1 MTPPNKKQI
10 EKAKEYLRKR
20 LSAENSMKDNL
31 EKAMTRAA
39 EKIVDISCKYNI
51 PPSQFRFSADTR
63 LQKEVDEVIR
73 WLKERVE
80 DLAFTL
86 AVSGHTDEREEI
98 IDYIN
103 RENHGKTF
111 RQRNSIYTGRYKYE
125 LEAAVAAG
133 IFLGKGAEEIIRN
146 ITASFSRPYS
156 NPHIVEAMQQ
166 KGNVAT
172 RLRTGGISYGIGHSN
187 SMYTSLKNISVFAV
201 AEGWSRYSLIDAR
214 RNGAKGFYT
223 FRGSSYPC
231 NTCNAYASHM
241 HPLSAPLPPLHLN
254 CVCGAV
260 FIF

>member
-1 MTPPNKKQI
+1 MTTPDKKQI

-20 LSAENSMKDNL
+20 LSAETSMKDNL

-39 EKIVDISCKYNI
+39 EKIVEISYKYNI
-51 PPSQFRFSADTR
+51 PPWAFRFSADTR

-73 WLKERVE
+73 WLRECIE
-80 DLAFTL
+80 DYAFSL
-86 AVSGHTDEREEI
+86 AVAGHTDEKDEI
-98 IDYIN
+98 IAYIN

-111 RQRNSIYTGRYKYE
+111 RQRNNIYTGRYKYE
-125 LEAAVAAG
+125 LEAAIAAG
-133 IFLGKGAEEIIRN
+133 LLLGRKKSEILKN
-146 ITASFSRPYS
+146 ITSSFTNPYS
-156 NPHIVEAMQQ
+156 NPDIVESIQQ
-166 KGNVAT
+166 KGNMAT
-172 RLRTGGISYGIGHSN
+172 RLKTGGISYGVGHSN

-201 AEGWSRYSLIDAR
+201 AEGWSYYSLIDAR

-231 NTCNAYASHM
+231 NTCNAYADYM
-241 HPLSAPLPPLHLN
+241 HPLSDPLPPLHLN

>member
-1 MTPPNKKQI
+1 MTTPDKKQI

-39 EKIVDISCKYNI
+39 EKIVDISCRYNI
-51 PPSQFRFSADTR
+51 PPSQFRFSADTC

-80 DLAFTL
+80 DLTFTL

-133 IFLGKGAEEIIRN
+133 IFLGKG
-146 ITASFSRPYS
+146 T
-156 NPHIVEAMQQ
+156 M
-166 KGNVAT
+166 
-172 RLRTGGISYGIGHSN
+172 
-187 SMYTSLKNISVFAV
+187 
-201 AEGWSRYSLIDAR
+201 
-214 RNGAKGFYT
+214 
-223 FRGSSYPC
+223 
-231 NTCNAYASHM
+231 
-241 HPLSAPLPPLHLN
+241 
-254 CVCGAV
+254 
-260 FIF
+260 